1 MQLESH
7 EGIFRKQVN
16 VYVFEIYVRL
26 NQLFFWLKNN
36 YSSSLNLVEL
46 INSYQQFF
54 CNPRL
59 CCCFLSHI

>member
-7 EGIFRKQVN
+7 ERIFRKQVN
-16 VYVFEIYVRL
+16 VYVFEINVRL

-46 INSYQQFF
+46 INS
-54 CNPRL
+54 
-59 CCCFLSHI
+59 